1 MLGYFR
7 QSGAL
12 NSTVIPQSSPGH
24 KELPPTSLNTN
35 MSQTQGGIP
44 RATATVHPYNMDTRL
59 TVSSHYLF
67 TDLSFNV

>member
-12 NSTVIPQSSPGH
+12 NNTVIPQSSPGH
-24 KELPPTSLNTN
+24 KDLPPTTHNTN

-59 TVSSHYLF
+59 TVSSKTNLLF
-67 TDLSFNV
+67 MLL